1 MYFKSDAQRKAVF
14 SRLALENPLHQRCD
28 GMTNVFSRG
37 SPFSVSALSA
47 KQIKGCNK
55 FSDDDGDYSGEENQK
70 VAELSV
76 PVGSFRDIKPSSDLT
91 LQEMNIEMH
100 YPRASADEIE
110 AIQSAAKDAAEV
122 AKIEQQGLSALA
134 HAPSYLYD
142 PEIRESVSGYLG
154 PYIAEQAQEVKT
166 DAAREMMMPVYD
178 YRMNFY
184 KKQPEDAAARAV
196 AAAAEAVAAS
206 AKEGAEKRR
215 RAMFDEP
222 NLRKAYADAESKE
235 GFNEFVG
242 SLTPEER
249 KEFYLNTIRSR
260 ANRSFEP
267 EIRVYRK

>member
-1 MYFKSDAQRKAVF
+1 
-14 SRLALENPLHQRCD
+14 
-28 GMTNVFSRG
+28 
-37 SPFSVSALSA
+37 
-47 KQIKGCNK
+47 
-55 FSDDDGDYSGEENQK
+55 
-70 VAELSV
+70 
-76 PVGSFRDIKPSSDLT
+76 
-91 LQEMNIEMH
+91 
-100 YPRASADEIE
+100 
-110 AIQSAAKDAAEV
+110 
-122 AKIEQQGLSALA
+122 
-134 HAPSYLYD
+134 
-142 PEIRESVSGYLG
+142 
-154 PYIAEQAQEVKT
+154 
-166 DAAREMMMPVYD
+166 
-178 YRMNFY
+178 MNFY